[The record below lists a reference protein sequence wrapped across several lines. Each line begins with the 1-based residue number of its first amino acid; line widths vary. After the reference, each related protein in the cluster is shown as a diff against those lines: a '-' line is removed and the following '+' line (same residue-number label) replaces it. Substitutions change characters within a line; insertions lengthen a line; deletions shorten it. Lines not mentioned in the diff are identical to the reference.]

1 VILVKFVL
9 RKKKVEKQLKPKN
22 SWNMGKDI
30 NNGGDIEME
39 DFDDLDDI
47 DGGGK

>member
-1 VILVKFVL
+1 
-9 RKKKVEKQLKPKN
+9 
-22 SWNMGKDI
+22 MGKDI